1 MRRSLHVAVRRTAAA
16 AVAAGC
22 AVGLAVGSVVG
33 SGPAVAVGA
42 GDWPAYLGGPA
53 HTSAS
58 TDAAITPANAPGLT
72 QKWHFI
78 IPYVSSPVVADGSVF
93 IGSFAGYFYKIN
105 AITGIR
111 QKKIFLGF
119 QPALTCPK
127 FGFATT
133 ATVARDP
140 STGQDTVY
148 VAAPD
153 GYLYALNAK
162 TLAQVW
168 RAPIAI
174 PSTTVSDYFS
184 WSSPTVSHGKI
195 YVGIASN
202 CDTPLVRGGIAAFN
216 QATGKRTATFYT
228 VPAGHVGGSVW
239 STVAVDGSGNV
250 YATTGNGPAGAQRYQ
265 TIAMLKLSPAL
276 KLLASFAVPAAEVT
290 GDGDFGG
297 SPTLFTAV
305 INGTSTPMVGACNK
319 NGIYYALRQS
329 DMTKVWETRIG
340 AKGSEKVLAQCQSAA
355 AFHGTSLY
363 MTGPGVTIGGT
374 AYRGSVA
381 RIDPA
386 TGAITWQTGLPN
398 GVLTSPSVNG
408 AGVIAFGTYDN
419 SGVPNATYLF
429 DASDGALLAQLD
441 QGNDFPQSAF
451 ANGWLYTASSTGLY
465 AWAP

>member
-1 MRRSLHVAVRRTAAA
+1 M
-16 AVAAGC
+16 
-22 AVGLAVGSVVG
+22 
-33 SGPAVAVGA
+33 
-42 GDWPAYLGGPA
+42 
-53 HTSAS
+53 
-58 TDAAITPANAPGLT
+58 
-72 QKWHFI
+72 QKWHFD

-93 IGSFAGYFYKIN
+93 IGSFAGWFYKIN
-105 AITGIR
+105 AVTGLR

-119 QPALTCPK
+119 QSARTCPK
-127 FGFATT
+127 FGFAST

-140 STGQDTVY
+140 STGKDTVY

-153 GYLYALNAK
+153 GYLYALNAA

-174 PSTTVSDYFS
+174 PSATVNDYFS

-202 CDTPLVRGGIAAFN
+202 CDTPLVRGGIAAFS

-228 VPAGHVGGSVW
+228 VPEGHLGGSVW
-239 STVAVDGSGNV
+239 STVAVDSAGNV

-265 TIAMLKLSPAL
+265 TIAILKLSPAL
-276 KLLASFAVPAAEVT
+276 KLLSSFAVPPSEVT

-297 SPTLFTAV
+297 SPTLFAAT
-305 INGTSTPMVGACNK
+305 ISGTSTPMVGACNK
-319 NGIYYALRQS
+319 NGIYYALRRS
-329 DMTKVWETRIG
+329 NMTKVWQQRIG
-340 AKGSEKVLAQCQSAA
+340 VKSSDKVLAQCQSAA
-355 AFHGTSLY
+355 AFDGSFLY
-363 MTGPGVTIGGT
+363 MTGPGTTIGGT
-374 AYRGSVA
+374 AFRGSVE

-386 TGAITWQTGLPN
+386 TGAILWQAGLPN
-398 GVLTSPSVNG
+398 GVLTSPSING
-408 AGVIAFGTYDN
+408 GGVIGVGTYDN
-419 SGVPNATYLF
+419 SGLPNTTYLV
-429 DASDGALLAQLD
+429 DASDGAILADLD

>member
-53 HTSAS
+53 HTSMSA
-58 TDAAITPANAPGLT
+58 DAAITPANAPGLT
-72 QKWHFI
+72 QKWHFN

-127 FGFATT
+127 FGFAST

-184 WSSPTVSHGKI
+184 WSSPTVSHGKV

-276 KLLASFAVPAAEVT
+276 KLLASFAVPPAEVT

-305 INGTSTPMVGACNK
+305 VNGTSTPMVGACNK

-355 AFHGTSLY
+355 AFDGTSLY

>member
-16 AVAAGC
+16 VVAAGC
-22 AVGLAVGSVVG
+22 AVGLAVGLVAG
-33 SGPAVAVGA
+33 SGPAAAVGP

-53 HTSAS
+53 HTSRSAG
-58 TDAAITPANAPGLT
+58 TAITPANAPSLT
-72 QKWHFI
+72 QKWHFD

-93 IGSFAGYFYKIN
+93 LGSFAGYFYKIN
-105 AITGIR
+105 AVTGIR

-127 FGFATT
+127 FGFAST

-153 GYLYALNAK
+153 GYLYALNAT
-162 TLAQVW
+162 TLTQVW
-168 RAPIAI
+168 RSPIAI
-174 PSTTVSDYFS
+174 PSKTVSDYFS

-202 CDTPLVRGGIAAFN
+202 CDTPLVRGGVAAFN
-216 QATGKRTATFYT
+216 QATGNRTATFYT
-228 VPAGHVGGSVW
+228 VPAGQVGGSVW

-265 TIAMLKLSPAL
+265 TIDILKLSPAL
-276 KLLASFAVPAAEVT
+276 KLLAKFAVPPAEVT

-297 SPTLFTAV
+297 SPTLFTAM

-319 NGIYYALRQS
+319 NGIFYALQRS
-329 DMTKVWETRIG
+329 TMAKVWQTRIG
-340 AKGSEKVLAQCQSAA
+340 VKSSDKVMGQCQSAA
-355 AFHGTSLY
+355 AFDGTWLY
-363 MTGPGVTIGGT
+363 MAGPGVTIGGT
-374 AYRGSVA
+374 AFRGSVA
-381 RIDPA
+381 RLDPA
-386 TGAITWQTGLPN
+386 TGVITWQTGLPN
-398 GVLTSPSVNG
+398 GVLTSPSIDG
-408 AGVIAFGTYDN
+408 AGVIAAGTYDN
-419 SGVPNATYLF
+419 SGVPNETYLF

-465 AWAP
+465 AWGP